1 MHRKLIMMI
10 VPLFF
15 IAFLSGCGAP
25 AKYIEGQNK
34 VDRILAE
41 RVKVTK
47 LPISVK
53 VRIDEQSKNM
63 EVARGPRAGPGQ
75 ARTAIIR
82 IGQQMALSVNRV
94 ADMLF
99 EDAKEKGDYD
109 ADFYVTIKK
118 FDIAFEVVGFDFFQ
132 DIIHDMILIVDSKL
146 QNRSGSVIYQKTS
159 TLDKS
164 GKVKFD
170 LVAVL
175 SSKEEEGGGLGKI
188 IADAAALWEIDL
200 MKDISQ
206 NNKVLEFAKAKT
218 STLSASAG
226 PDIII
231 PGHLDGMSTNEEFVQ
246 FTGEIQA
253 TIPVKK
259 ITISVNGKPI
269 EKLQGLNKLADTGT
283 TIINQALPLSAG
295 ENVITITAIDK
306 DGGTSQKVIKI
317 TREQKGIAGDTDL
330 RSKIGDKYAVVVGIS
345 EYENKTKGI
354 ASITNAAEEANQF
367 ARFIKSPQGG
377 NFKDSNVLLL
387 TNEKATS
394 SALRRALFTFLKKAI
409 EEDLVFLFFSGQG
422 AYETG
427 NTDNYYLLT
436 HDADLED
443 LPTSAIPV
451 WDIENAFKRNIKAR
465 RAVLFMDAQ
474 HVAKLAKDDST
485 RSIAIKGNIVNKYL
499 KVLAEAGEG
508 KVIISAAQGD
518 QVSSGGSDREK
529 GARFFTQCLL
539 KALKGDADK
548 NGDGIVSLGEVIDYT
563 TDCVD
568 TASNGKQRPDVA
580 GRYDRNLPLAVIK

>member
-15 IAFLSGCGAP
+15 IALIIGCVVP
-25 AKYIEGQNK
+25 TKYIEGQIK
-34 VDRILAE
+34 VDRIIAE
-41 RVKVTK
+41 PIKITK

-53 VRIDEQSKNM
+53 VTIDEQSKNM
-63 EVARGPRAGPGQ
+63 EVSKRPRGFIGGG
-75 ARTAIIR
+75 RTAHLP
-82 IGQQMALSVNRV
+82 IGQQMTASINRV

-99 EDAKEKGDYD
+99 EYTKEKSDYD
-109 ADFYVTIKK
+109 ADFYVGIKS
-118 FDIAFEVVGFDFFQ
+118 FDFEYERP
-132 DIIHDMILIVDSKL
+132 DVPLIVYDMRLIVDSKL
-146 QNRSGSVIYQKTS
+146 QNRSGSIIYQKIS
-159 TLDKS
+159 NIDLS
-164 GKVKFD
+164 GYVD
-170 LVAVL
+170 RRGRRHH
-175 SSKEEEGGGLGKI
+175 EEDFAKAMGN
-188 IADAAALWEIDL
+188 IATMWEIDL
-200 MKDISQ
+200 LKDISQ
-206 NNKVLEFAKAKT
+206 NKNVLAFAKAK
-218 STLSASAG
+218 STAGSASAG
-226 PDIII
+226 PDILI
-231 PGHLDGMSTNEEFVQ
+231 PGHLNEMSTNEEFAQ
-246 FTGEIQA
+246 LTGEIQA

-259 ITISVNGKPI
+259 ITISVNGKPV
-269 EKLQGLNKLADTGT
+269 EKLQGLTKLADTGT
-283 TIINQALPLSAG
+283 TIINQAIPLSDG

-330 RSKIGDKYAVVVGIS
+330 RSKIGERYAVVVGIS
-345 EYENKTKGI
+345 KYKNKTKGI
-354 ASITNAAEEANQF
+354 AAVMNAAEEAKQF
-367 ARFIKSPQGG
+367 ASFIKSPQGG
-377 NFKDSNVLLL
+377 NFRDSNVLLL
-387 TNEKATS
+387 TNENATS

-409 EEDLVFLFFSGQG
+409 EEDLVYFFFSGQG

-436 HDADLED
+436 HDADPED

-474 HVAKLAKDDST
+474 HVAKLDKDDGT
-485 RSIAIKGNIVNKYL
+485 RNITIKGNIVNKYL
-499 KVLAEAGEG
+499 KALAEAGEG
-508 KVIISAAQGD
+508 KVIINAAQEN
-518 QVSSGGSDREK
+518 QISSGGSDREN

-548 NGDGIVSLGEVIDYT
+548 NGDGIVTLGEVIDYT